1 MSCCQTYFIKKNVNA
16 HTSEN
21 VDQFLHT
28 ILCASPFFCK
38 FQILYYMS

>member
-1 MSCCQTYFIKKNVNA
+1 MLTPV
-16 HTSEN
+16 EN

-38 FQILYYMS
+38 FQILYYMSKGFSGFKQKLM